1 MPQTG
6 TTVSVI
12 LLKSM
17 VEENA
22 KDFLGW
28 MQTGT
33 HTEIIDGGDEE
44 EDEEI
49 EIVDY
54 AIVVKLN
61 ANLSPPVTGYSYS
74 YVTSQTTFNY
84 VLKLFEL
91 LKDGTDGIL
100 DVLFKAT
107 SWKNYVLGAG
117 ASEDI

>member
-1 MPQTG
+1 MAVSYTHLDVYKRQEGGASVSQIG
-6 TTVSVI
+6 TAVSAI

-28 MQTGT
+28 TQTGT
-33 HTEIIDGGDEE
+33 HTETIDGGDGE

-61 ANLSPPVTGYSYS
+61 PNLTPTGTGYSYS
-74 YVTSQTTFNY
+74 YVTKMCIRDRLTAIC
-84 VLKLFEL
+84 LRL
-91 LKDGTDGIL
+91 
-100 DVLFKAT
+100 
-107 SWKNYVLGAG
+107 
-117 ASEDI
+117 

>member
-1 MPQTG
+1 MDADRNPYG
-6 TTVSVI
+6 
-12 LLKSM
+12 
-17 VEENA
+17 NYR
-22 KDFLGW
+22 W
-28 MQTGT
+28 R
-33 HTEIIDGGDEE
+33 DEE

-117 ASEDI
+117 ASEDIYTREFRLVGTQFSMTPSEVV

>member
-1 MPQTG
+1 
-6 TTVSVI
+6 
-12 LLKSM
+12 M

-28 MQTGT
+28 TQTGT
-33 HTEIIDGGDEE
+33 HTETIDGGDGE

-61 ANLSPPVTGYSYS
+61 PNLTPTGTGYSYS

-100 DVLFKAT
+100 DLLFKAT
-107 SWKNYVLGAG
+107 SWKNYVF
-117 ASEDI
+117 